1 MQNKLSVPIN
11 PPSPSYVALTT
22 PGLAKGHGASGSQ
35 AVPHPP
41 QAMNK
46 LQAEALGVFLYLWVF
61 LQAAIAPLKI
71 PGSLKV
77 FYIFKILPSDEVHY
91 SPAHASNIVV
101 ILP

>member
-1 MQNKLSVPIN
+1 MVR
-11 PPSPSYVALTT
+11 T
-22 PGLAKGHGASGSQ
+22 GARGSGRQ

-46 LQAEALGVFLYLWVF
+46 LQAEALRVFFIYGVI
-61 LQAAIAPLKI
+61 LQAAITPLKI

-77 FYIFKILPSDEVHY
+77 FYIFKILPSEDVHY

-101 ILP
+101 IVP